1 MASNNV
7 LKASEIFEGQV
18 HLYKHLYAH
27 AIDCMSI
34 KWMIELGIPDII
46 HNHGQ
51 PISLPKLVSIL
62 QIPPSKVR
70 GVKSLLRYLAHN
82 GFLQILR
89 VHHST
94 EENEAYAL
102 TPASHLLV
110 KGTDFCLA
118 PMVKGLTDPTLSD
131 MWSHLKKWTYEDD
144 LTLVDVSVG
153 STMWDFLGKNPA
165 MNESFNEA
173 MASDSQM
180 MNLALKGCNWVFEGV
195 ESIVDVG
202 GGTGTTAKAI
212 CDAFPNVKCTV
223 FDRPQVVE
231 KLSGT
236 NNLTYVGG
244 DMFES
249 IPKADAVLLKWIL
262 HDWSDKDCK
271 KILENCREAISGK
284 GKRGK
289 VIVIENVINEG
300 RDEQGVT
307 GLKLIMDVH
316 MTCLINGKERREE
329 EWKKLFVEA
338 GFQSYKISP
347 FTGHL
352 SLIQIYP

>member
-1 MASNNV
+1 MTSNNV

-51 PISLPKLVSIL
+51 PISFPKLVSIL

-89 VHHST
+89 VNHNT
-94 EENEAYAL
+94 EENEGYAL
-102 TPASHLLV
+102 TAASQLLV
-110 KGTDFCLA
+110 KGTDHCLA
-118 PMVKGLTDPTLSD
+118 PMVEYVTNPNAAHV
-131 MWSHLKKWTYEDD
+131 WSHLKKWTYEDD
-144 LTLVDVSVG
+144 LTLFDVSLG
-153 STMWDFLGKNPA
+153 STIWDFLGKNPA

-180 MNLALKGCNWVFEGV
+180 MNLALRGCNWVFEGV

-212 CDAFPNVKCTV
+212 CDAFPNVKCIV

-236 NNLTYVGG
+236 SNLTYVGG

-262 HDWSDKDCK
+262 HDWNDEDCK
-271 KILENCREAISGK
+271 KILENCKEAISGK
-284 GKRGK
+284 GERRK

-300 RDEQGVT
+300 QDEQGVT
-307 GLKLIMDVH
+307 GLKLALDVKI
-316 MTCLINGKERREE
+316 TCLLNGKERREE
-329 EWKKLFVEA
+329 EWEKLFVEA
-338 GFQSYKISP
+338 GFGSYKISP
-347 FTGHL
+347 FTGCL
-352 SLIQIYP
+352 SLIQICP